1 MDLLLAALANWF
13 HYLMGAAGE
22 IAGVHLRYQANT
34 IKNRPFSLHSLS
46 VLKLLLYNLKMC
58 K

>member
-34 IKNRPFSLHSLS
+34 IKNRPFSLHSQPT
-46 VLKLLLYNLKMC
+46 LKSTHINLKTC